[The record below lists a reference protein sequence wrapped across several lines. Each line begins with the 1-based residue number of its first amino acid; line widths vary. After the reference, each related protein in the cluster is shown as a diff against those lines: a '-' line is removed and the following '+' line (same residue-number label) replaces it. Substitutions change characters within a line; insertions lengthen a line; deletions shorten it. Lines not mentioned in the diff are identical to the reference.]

1 LYSIMGL
8 MLGIVILIN
17 LPRPIAPEIYAKG
30 STVNDIQSSRYIQI
44 CCAWGSSLLDGKLS
58 FKIIGGDTTAQKAVK
73 NAVDK
78 WNSKLTGISLIEAS
92 ENENADII
100 INFKQDAIATNV
112 DTVSL
117 EGRNIRAATA
127 GQSVNNF
134 DSNGLLVNSI
144 ITISRSA
151 FDNTLSSN
159 KIEQIALH
167 ELGHALG
174 LGHANF
180 NGDLMSAVITGRK
193 KVISS
198 CDSNGV
204 IAANQW
210 KILEKNNGDIPDRPS
225 VQQVL
230 C

>member
-1 LYSIMGL
+1 
-8 MLGIVILIN
+8 MLWIAILTN
-17 LPRPIAPEIYAKG
+17 LARPIVPGIYAKG
-30 STVNDIQSSRYIQI
+30 STVNDIQSSRNIQI
-44 CCAWGSSLLDGKLS
+44 CCSWGSSLLDGKLS
-58 FKIIGGDTTAQKAVK
+58 YKIIGGDTTGQKAVK

-92 ENENADII
+92 DNENADIT
-100 INFKQDAIATNV
+100 INFQKDAIATNV
-112 DTVSL
+112 ATGSL
-117 EGRNIRAATA
+117 EGRNIRAVTA

-134 DSNGLLVNSI
+134 DANGLLVNSV

-159 KIEQIALH
+159 KIEQIAMH

-198 CDSNGV
+198 CDLNSV

-210 KILEKNNGDIPDRPS
+210 KILGKNNGIPDRPS